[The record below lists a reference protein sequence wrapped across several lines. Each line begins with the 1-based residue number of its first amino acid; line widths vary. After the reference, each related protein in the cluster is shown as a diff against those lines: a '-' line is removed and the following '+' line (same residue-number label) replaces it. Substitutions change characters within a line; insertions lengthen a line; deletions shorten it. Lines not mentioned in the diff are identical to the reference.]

1 MHLARGSGSNERHAG
16 HFAHRGWMG
25 IAFLFLIL
33 SPTDRLARAQDSARP
48 RFFGIHVVD
57 EQTERGVPLVEL
69 ETVNHLRYVTD
80 SAGWIALDEY
90 DLMGKPV
97 FFHVKS
103 HGYEHAKDGF
113 GFSGL
118 TLTPELG
125 KEAEIRVHRTNVAQR
140 LYRITGEGIY
150 RDSMLL
156 GKPVPLRH
164 PQGTGQVAG
173 QDSTMAV
180 PYRDRIFWFWGDT
193 TRLRYP
199 LGNFWTAGAT
209 SSVPGTAVD
218 LNQGINLEYFV
229 GDDGFGRPMARL
241 GVESGPIWIDAVCV
255 LPDEEGRERLVCHY
269 AHMKDLGEMLDHGL
283 AIYNDETRQ
292 FERFTSLEMNQLWRF
307 PGQSHPIHRRDGAT
321 EYLYLGEVFPTV
333 RVPATLVNFAAAE
346 GWEAWTCL
354 EPGSD
359 STSPRFTRDAGGR
372 VAFSWRENAQ
382 PVDIALQRKWL
393 AEGKIQQEEACFVP
407 RDVDSGKPVHL
418 HRGSVA
424 WNAYRQKWIM
434 IAGEQGGT
442 SLLGEIWYAEA
453 PTLTGPWRRA
463 KKIVTHEQYS
473 FYNPVHHPFFDQD
486 GGRVIFFE
494 GTYTTSFSGN
504 PTPTPRYDYN
514 QIMYRLELDDPALA
528 RVRD

>member
-1 MHLARGSGSNERHAG
+1 
-16 HFAHRGWMG
+16 
-25 IAFLFLIL
+25 
-33 SPTDRLARAQDSARP
+33 
-48 RFFGIHVVD
+48 
-57 EQTERGVPLVEL
+57 L

-333 RVPATLVNFAAAE
+333 RVPATLVNFTAAE